1 MKHIHTEITFILIG
15 EHPHA
20 GENAHPVG
28 ETVNTITR
36 ETLYGKEMYL
46 LELVDCPHGTD
57 RCYAAKENMRLINQ
71 GKAKP

>member
-36 ETLYGKEMYL
+36 ETLYGKWT
-46 LELVDCPHGTD
+46 VHTAQIGVT
-57 RCYAAKENMRLINQ
+57 RQKRT
-71 GKAKP
+71 